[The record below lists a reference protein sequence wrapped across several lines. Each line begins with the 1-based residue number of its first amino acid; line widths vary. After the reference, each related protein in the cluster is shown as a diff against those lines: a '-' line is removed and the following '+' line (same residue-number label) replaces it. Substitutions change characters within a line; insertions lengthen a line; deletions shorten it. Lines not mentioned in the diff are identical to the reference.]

1 MARLKTVR
9 SKKLPLTSR
18 AASYSQALA
27 PVATPQLTAS
37 RSFYGV
43 GAGDSAAEGDSAAD
57 GEGLAGLCT
66 EPAVVL

>member
-27 PVATPQLTAS
+27 PVATPPNLRRLTPFTAS
-37 RSFYGV
+37 EQATLQRQATLQQTV
-43 GAGDSAAEGDSAAD
+43 RA
-57 GEGLAGLCT
+57 
-66 EPAVVL
+66 

>member
-18 AASYSQALA
+18 AASYSHALA
-27 PVATPQLTAS
+27 PLATPNLRRLA
-37 RSFYGV
+37 SFYGV
-43 GAGDSAAEGDSAAD
+43 GAGDSAAD